1 MGDKDPVEENPGGRR
16 PVEDRRLDPNR
27 RMAVAIR
34 SFWLRQAIAAVVYF
48 AVAFPVA
55 KIVPRSWPVSAQA
68 PFIVVP
74 LVPAVLVL
82 VVFRRRDEERE
93 RARHANS

>member
-1 MGDKDPVEENPGGRR
+1 VGDKDPVEETPGGRR
-16 PVEDRRLDPNR
+16 PVEDRSLDPNW
-27 RMAVAIR
+27 RMQVAIK

-55 KIVPRSWPVSAQA
+55 KLIPRSWPVSAQA

-82 VVFRRRDEERE
+82 VVFRRRDEALE